1 MNDIVAKGNS
11 KTEQFIYLI
20 NIGDWISLYLAEL
33 RGVDPVEVNVIDHL
47 KKELSK
53 F

>member
-1 MNDIVAKGNS
+1 MILLQKEIQ